1 MRLASFPYNRF
12 GAAPGTPR
20 GLNREFR
27 VDSSRAAPTVRP
39 TLARMAELA
48 DAVDSKSTAP

>member
-27 VDSSRAAPTVRP
+27 VDTSRAAPTVRP

-48 DAVDSKSTAP
+48 DAVDSKSTAL